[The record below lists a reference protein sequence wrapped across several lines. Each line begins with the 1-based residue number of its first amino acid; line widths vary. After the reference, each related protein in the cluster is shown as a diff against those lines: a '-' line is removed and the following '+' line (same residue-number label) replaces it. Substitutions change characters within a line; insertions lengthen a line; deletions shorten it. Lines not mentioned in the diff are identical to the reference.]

1 MKNDKSVEDFMK
13 ELDQLEAAGELADD
27 EPAFQG
33 HTLNLT
39 KWEAYQHIKNALE
52 GLLTTSQY
60 VKAVRGQSKPYPA
73 DQDATVSVTVPKL
86 AMFTEK
92 ETVVLSDAMAKAD
105 RFSFTAIE
113 DSAFLNFTVKDIWI
127 NGRFP
132 PL

>member
-27 EPAFQG
+27 EPAVQG
-33 HTLNLT
+33 HTLGLT

-52 GLLTTSQY
+52 GLLIIGQY
-60 VKAVRGQSKPYPA
+60 VKAVRGHDKPYPA
-73 DQDATVSVTVPKL
+73 EQDATVSVTVPKL
-86 AMFTEK
+86 TMFTEA
-92 ETVVLSDAMAKAD
+92 ETAIMAGAMAKAD

-127 NGRFP
+127 N
-132 PL
+132 